1 MPIKMEKFGSFGA
14 IVAAAAC
21 PICFPKLALV
31 GAIFGFGF
39 LIEYEVVFVYLAQIL
54 VIVALVGH
62 IMSYKKLNHQPLLA
76 LAFISTILFFVS
88 LYVFVSEILSYV
100 ALAGMVAA
108 AIWTT
113 IEARK
118 CVACTTDSK
127 LAETEY

>member
-62 IMSYKKLNHQPLLA
+62 IMSYKRLQQKYLLT
-76 LAFISTILFFVS
+76 LASISTILFFVS
-88 LYVFVSEILSYV
+88 LYVLVSEILAYV
-100 ALAGMVAA
+100 ALAGLVIAT
-108 AIWTT
+108 IWVT
-113 IEARK
+113 IESRK
-118 CVACTTDSK
+118 CAVCASP
-127 LAETEY
+127 EN